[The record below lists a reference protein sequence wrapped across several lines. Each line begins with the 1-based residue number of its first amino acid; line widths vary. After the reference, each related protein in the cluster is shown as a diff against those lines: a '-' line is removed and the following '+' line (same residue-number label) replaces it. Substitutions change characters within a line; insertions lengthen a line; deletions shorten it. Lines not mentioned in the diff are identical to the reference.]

1 MLIPRNITF
10 DELKA
15 MHQDAADRVE
25 TALSALKDAM
35 ENLNDVRWLSSLRD
49 RETQNRIAIGAHN
62 VMSCALQL
70 GKAQDDLDRINKKR
84 LKMGVEND
92 KL

>member
-25 TALSALKDAM
+25 TALSALENGL
-35 ENLNDVRWLSSLRD
+35 ENLNAARWFYSLRG
-49 RETQNRIAIGAHN
+49 REAVNRIASGAHN
-62 VMSCALQL
+62 VMSCALEL
-70 GKAQDDLDRINKKR
+70 GQAQDDLDRINKKR
-84 LKMGVEND
+84 LKMVGG
-92 KL
+92 K